1 MKITVEIPDGEQ
13 RRSKMQEGL
22 IRSVRIIQ
30 DGEYDAVAVIAL
42 SGNSVKYMMSTAD
55 SISTQRMASALMEY
69 AEIKKSI
76 EESGDAV

>member
-1 MKITVEIPDGEQ
+1 
-13 RRSKMQEGL
+13 MQEDL

-42 SGNSVKYMMSTAD
+42 SGNSVKYIMSTAD

>member
-1 MKITVEIPDGEQ
+1 
-13 RRSKMQEGL
+13 MQEDL

-69 AEIKKSI
+69 DEIKKSI
-76 EESGDAV
+76 EESGDVV

>member
-1 MKITVEIPDGEQ
+1 
-13 RRSKMQEGL
+13 MQEDL

-30 DGEYDAVAVIAL
+30 DGKYHAVAVIAL

-55 SISTQRMASALMEY
+55 SIDTQRMASALMEY

>member
-1 MKITVEIPDGEQ
+1 
-13 RRSKMQEGL
+13 MQEDL

>member
-1 MKITVEIPDGEQ
+1 
-13 RRSKMQEGL
+13 MQEDL

-55 SISTQRMASALMEY
+55 SISTQIMASALMEY
-69 AEIKKSI
+69 AEIKKNI

>member
-1 MKITVEIPDGEQ
+1 
-13 RRSKMQEGL
+13 MQEDL
-22 IRSVRIIQ
+22 IRSVKIIQ
-30 DGEYDAVAVIAL
+30 DGDYDAVAVIAL

-76 EESGDAV
+76 EESGNAI

>member
-1 MKITVEIPDGEQ
+1 
-13 RRSKMQEGL
+13 MQEDL

-42 SGNSVKYMMSTAD
+42 SGNSVKYIMSTAD
-55 SISTQRMASALMEY
+55 SKNTQRMASALMEY

>member
-1 MKITVEIPDGEQ
+1 
-13 RRSKMQEGL
+13 MQEDL

-69 AEIKKSI
+69 AEIKKNI

>member
-1 MKITVEIPDGEQ
+1 
-13 RRSKMQEGL
+13 MQEDL

-76 EESGDAV
+76 EESGDAVQN

>member
-1 MKITVEIPDGEQ
+1 
-13 RRSKMQEGL
+13 MQEDL
-22 IRSVRIIQ
+22 IRSVKIIQ

-55 SISTQRMASALMEY
+55 NIATQRMASALMEY

>member
-1 MKITVEIPDGEQ
+1 
-13 RRSKMQEGL
+13 MQEGL

-55 SISTQRMASALMEY
+55 SIDTQRMASALMEY

-76 EESGDAV
+76 EESGNAI

>member
-1 MKITVEIPDGEQ
+1 
-13 RRSKMQEGL
+13 MQEDL

-42 SGNSVKYMMSTAD
+42 SGNSVKYIMSTAD
-55 SISTQRMASALMEY
+55 SIGTQRMASALMEY

-76 EESGDAV
+76 EESGGAV

>member
-1 MKITVEIPDGEQ
+1 
-13 RRSKMQEGL
+13 MQEGL

-42 SGNSVKYMMSTAD
+42 SGNSVKYIMSTAD

>member
-1 MKITVEIPDGEQ
+1 
-13 RRSKMQEGL
+13 MQEDL

-55 SISTQRMASALMEY
+55 SIATQKMASALMEY

-76 EESGDAV
+76 EESGDVV

>member
-1 MKITVEIPDGEQ
+1 
-13 RRSKMQEGL
+13 MQEDL

-69 AEIKKSI
+69 AEIQKSI
-76 EESGDAV
+76 EESRDAV